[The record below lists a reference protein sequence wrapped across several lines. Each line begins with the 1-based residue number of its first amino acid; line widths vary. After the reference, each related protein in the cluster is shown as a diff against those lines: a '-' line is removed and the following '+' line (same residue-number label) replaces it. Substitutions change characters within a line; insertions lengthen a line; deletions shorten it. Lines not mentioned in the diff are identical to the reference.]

1 MDPNHIFELQERQ
14 LRPRQAVALLSSSE
28 GREQGWNLNP
38 GLLPLFQYSFH
49 AIPMP
54 SSQWEPWPP
63 LISLLCIFLQ
73 AAPDTDT
80 GKGLQRIQEPLSVC

>member
-38 GLLPLFQYSFH
+38 GLSKDY
-49 AIPMP
+49 
-54 SSQWEPWPP
+54 
-63 LISLLCIFLQ
+63 
-73 AAPDTDT
+73 DV
-80 GKGLQRIQEPLSVC
+80 KV